1 MGMKKRNRI
10 LQWVMILLIL
20 AGIFLVSFNF
30 RYLVKDY
37 KEEIRTVDYD
47 IHTMSHVS
55 ELEEEI
61 QLYPW
66 TEIDNTTSLTELAP
80 SNSARQISIGTFEQ
94 FGMSLIW
101 GFQEMG
107 LIGSF
112 RCESDV
118 ASYIRIDGSTGKS
131 FYDKIPLYA
140 TNNEVGDYYFSM
152 VSSEYQGLEYL
163 ELVYEPYD
171 DVVLDDSALR
181 EIERKLQDDLN
192 EFRESQGAVDGY
204 EGWSEYY
211 DEKINGEA
219 NTGSQKSLK
228 ANIYQQFL
236 DFWGF
241 MEGLGWN
248 NTGFYRDFLISCVY
262 WNDVEILQNQG
273 KYLIIFSSSEEYG
286 MEGQELIL
294 IYDPILGGITGCS
307 MRY

>member
-1 MGMKKRNRI
+1 MKKRNRV
-10 LQWVMILLIL
+10 LQWITVLFVLT
-20 AGIFLVSFNF
+20 GIFLMSFSF

-37 KEEIRTVDYD
+37 KNEIHTVDYD

-66 TEIDNTTSLTELAP
+66 TEIDNTIALTELDPFGAT
-80 SNSARQISIGTFEQ
+80 SKKSVDTFVQ
-94 FGMSLIW
+94 FGMSLVW

-118 ASYIRIDGSTGKS
+118 ASYTRIDGSTGKS

-163 ELVYEPYD
+163 ELVFEPYD
-171 DVVLDDSALR
+171 DVALDDSALR

-192 EFRESQGAVDGY
+192 EFREWPITEDIY
-204 EGWSEYY
+204 EGWEAYY
-211 DEKINGEA
+211 GEKINGA
-219 NTGSQKSLK
+219 ADTGTQKTLK
-228 ANIYQQFL
+228 ANTYQQFL
-236 DFWGF
+236 NFWGF
-241 MEGLGWN
+241 MEELGWN
-248 NTGFYRDFLISCVY
+248 STGFYRDFLISCVY

-273 KYLIIFSSSEEYG
+273 KYLIIFSPSEEYG
-286 MEGQELIL
+286 TEGQELIL

>member
-1 MGMKKRNRI
+1 MKKRNRI
-10 LQWVMILLIL
+10 LQWFTILLIL

-37 KEEIRTVDYD
+37 KDEIHTVDYD

-66 TEIDNTTSLTELAP
+66 TEIDNTIPLTELDP
-80 SNSARQISIGTFEQ
+80 SNGARVISIDTFEQ

-112 RCESDV
+112 RCESDI
-118 ASYIRIDGSTGKS
+118 ASYTRIDGSTEKS

-140 TNNEVGDYYFSM
+140 TNNEVGEYYFSM

-163 ELVYEPYD
+163 ELVFEPYED
-171 DVVLDDSALR
+171 IALDDSALR
-181 EIERKLQDDLN
+181 EIERKLQEDLD
-192 EFRESQGAVDGY
+192 EFRESQGAMDVY
-204 EGWSEYY
+204 EEWEKYY
-211 DEKINGEA
+211 AEKINGEA
-219 NTGSQKSLK
+219 VEGSQKNLK

-241 MEGLGWN
+241 MKELGWN

-273 KYLIIFSSSEEYG
+273 KYLIIFSPSEEYG
-286 MEGQELIL
+286 TEGQELIL